1 MPRRHVRAVVVS
13 GVIACLEL
21 TGCDSTS
28 GRSADAALARTPELV
43 DLTDGVWVADGI
55 DDPNREIVPG
65 SSIRLT
71 FTDDS
76 LSVDAGCNIM
86 GGPASIDGD
95 ELVVGDLAGTLIA
108 CEEPLAQQEQWLSTL
123 LTSGPEIESHEA
135 DLWLSHDD
143 SVIHFVNEDA

>member
-1 MPRRHVRAVVVS
+1 
-13 GVIACLEL
+13 
-21 TGCDSTS
+21 
-28 GRSADAALARTPELV
+28 
-43 DLTDGVWVADGI
+43 
-55 DDPNREIVPG
+55 
-65 SSIRLT
+65 
-71 FTDDS
+71 
-76 LSVDAGCNIM
+76 M